1 MTATASPIARGHTHR
16 TVPKR
21 TPLRWLGLAPL
32 LAWALTG
39 CSLPQ
44 TPPTKTTYDLG
55 PLAVA
60 GLAATRGATSA
71 ATTATATATTAATA
85 AAAGPMAL
93 VRQAPLRLAPTT
105 APAAL
110 ANTDIGYRLLYAQ
123 PQQPRSYTLARW
135 SMPPAQLVH
144 QRLQTA
150 LVAAGWPL
158 STHAGPGTPE
168 LQVELD
174 SFEQVFQAPERSQA
188 LVQWRAS
195 LRLGH
200 TTLAQRTITTS
211 APAPTPDA
219 AGGTHALAD
228 ATQQAT
234 TQLLQWLASQRQP
247 APGDRQP

>member
-1 MTATASPIARGHTHR
+1 
-16 TVPKR
+16 
-21 TPLRWLGLAPL
+21 LA
-32 LAWALTG
+32 LALTLTLTLTG

-44 TPPTKTTYDLG
+44 TPPTRTTYDLG

-60 GLAATRGATSA
+60 EPAATAATKA
-71 ATTATATATTAATA
+71 ATTAAPPATATGTT
-85 AAAGPMAL
+85 GPL
-93 VRQAPLRLAPTT
+93 RQAPLRLAPTT

-110 ANTDIGYRLLYAQ
+110 ASTDIGYRLLYAQ
-123 PQQPRSYTLARW
+123 PLQPRSYTLARW

-158 STHAGPGTPE
+158 STHTSPGTPE
-168 LQVELD
+168 LQVEVH
-174 SFEQVFQAPERSQA
+174 SFEHVFQAPERSQA

-195 LRLGH
+195 LRHGR
-200 TTLAQRTITTS
+200 TTLAQHTITTS

-247 APGDRQP
+247 AAGDRQP